1 MGQKNVSRQ
10 QKQIPGP
17 TTRERIS
24 FSRAID
30 DDDWKEVKEDS
41 NSKATDDDDRKE
53 VKEDS
58 DSKAI
63 DDNDWKEVKEDS
75 DLNNIFELPNNMLYR
90 EFNNTFIICSRDI
103 PKSDREYC
111 YEVYKKSVH
120 GDSKYN
126 NTYCVVTTNL
136 HHLRLKDS
144 SKVVSIISFKEY
156 IKRQW
161 FAKLK
166 EYSSVK
172 HLCIVKPKS
181 LPKRIFFDN
190 ERFSMQIQ
198 SLHMVIDIS
207 SVFCNPMIKLPW
219 KVDSFILEVVND
231 TNYPLYVLK
240 PEDRSICVSINNSSE
255 IGKL

>member
-1 MGQKNVSRQ
+1 MGQKNVPQ
-10 QKQIPGP
+10 PQKQISGP
-17 TTRERIS
+17 TTYELIS
-24 FSRAID
+24 FS
-30 DDDWKEVKEDS
+30 DDDWKEVKE
-41 NSKATDDDDRKE
+41 NR
-53 VKEDS
+53 
-58 DSKAI
+58 
-63 DDNDWKEVKEDS
+63 

-144 SKVVSIISFKEY
+144 SKDVSIISFKEH
-156 IKRQW
+156 INKRW
-161 FAKLK
+161 FAEINKCT
-166 EYSSVK
+166 SVK

-181 LPKRIFFDN
+181 FHKNILFDS
-190 ERFSMQIQ
+190 EFFSMQIQ
-198 SLHMVIDIS
+198 RFHIVIDIYLIGDL
-207 SVFCNPMIKLPW
+207 FFIELPR
-219 KVDSFILEVVND
+219 KADSFTLEVVN
-231 TNYPLYVLK
+231 
-240 PEDRSICVSINNSSE
+240 EMNSLWSLLDSNIIVYMSEGSE